1 MTSPGEPA
9 ACGEILHR
17 HGLKNTPARRQVL
30 RLLREGVVLTAD
42 DIGERLRDEGRTP
55 DPSTLYRILDLFTAR
70 GLAERHYLPDLR
82 KYGFSLKAAG
92 HRHRLICVR
101 CRRVVEIDRCPLEA
115 FEKEL
120 RETTRFAITG
130 HNLEWY
136 GLCPDCQAAE
146 ARRAESPPN
155 KSGPDGK
162 AQ

>member
-1 MTSPGEPA
+1 MSTIEEET
-9 ACGEILHR
+9 ACGELLHLR
-17 HGLKNTPARRQVL
+17 GLKNTHARRQVL
-30 RLLREGVVLTAD
+30 RLLREGSVLTAD
-42 DIGERLRDEGRTP
+42 DIGERLRTEGRTP

-92 HRHRLICVR
+92 HRHRLICLR

-120 RETTRFAITG
+120 CEATRFAITG

-136 GLCPDCQAAE
+136 GLCPDCQAEE
-146 ARRAESPPN
+146 ARRAKAPLDEG
-155 KSGPDGK
+155 GPADEG
-162 AQ
+162 Q